1 MKPAIYPYQYNDI
14 CAQIQRLKNVY
25 RSVNDIETM
34 RVVQVDTRDAIL
46 NAFTETDAQ
55 LLETVE
61 RLMNIRLSQMQVD
74 DILTT
79 LRNYVIPFELPS
91 QKRME
96 KTFRKVK
103 KIKFPSVEAASLYT
117 HSFIG
122 WNDLASNRKYMMYYD
137 TQGQL
142 QGFYGDLSN
151 QVVKGFC
158 SICQKESNVALFMK
172 KTNSASEGRY
182 TKKGDYICHDS
193 TRCNEQLTD
202 ITDFYAFINKL
213 AR

>member
-79 LRNYVIPFELPS
+79 LRSYVIPFELPS
-91 QKRME
+91 QKKME

-142 QGFYGDLSN
+142 QGFYGDL
-151 QVVKGFC
+151 
-158 SICQKESNVALFMK
+158 FMK

>member
-1 MKPAIYPYQYNDI
+1 MKPVIYPYQYNDI
-14 CAQIQRLKNVY
+14 CAHVQRLKNVY
-25 RSVNDIETM
+25 KSVNDMDTI
-34 RVVQVDTRDAIL
+34 RIVQVDTRDAIIHTF
-46 NAFTETDAQ
+46 NETEPELIELID
-55 LLETVE
+55 
-61 RLMNIRLSQMQVD
+61 RLMNIRLSQWQVD
-74 DILTT
+74 DILLK

-91 QKRME
+91 HKRME

-103 KIKFPSVEAASLYT
+103 KIKFPAIEEDRLYT

-137 TQGQL
+137 EHAQL
-142 QGFYGDLSN
+142 QGLYGDLSH

-172 KTNSASEGRY
+172 KTNSASDGRY

-193 TRCNEQLTD
+193 VRCNEQLTD
-202 ITDFYAFINKL
+202 IADFHAFINKL
-213 AR
+213 SR